1 LRRRTLVQEQ
11 NIRPSV
17 ALVALVAGAVTAFL
31 YTDRGRQVLMRFNRA
46 LDDFGYSLQQL
57 RRAIQEASLVA
68 TQGIDVA
75 AEGVQAVSGLIGK
88 GARGPSLTH

>member
-1 LRRRTLVQEQ
+1 VQEQ

-31 YTDRGRQVLMRFNRA
+31 YTDRGRQALMRCDRA
-46 LDDFGYSLQQL
+46 LGDFRHSLEQL
-57 RRAIQEASLVA
+57 RRAIQKASLVA

-88 GARGPSLTH
+88 GARRRSLRITH